1 MNPTVCDRIT
11 KTPGVCGGEVPRGT
25 RLPSGGS
32 SSGSVTATDAEL
44 RQLFRPP
51 LTQED
56 LDAAWAYA
64 RAHPDEIERAL
75 WFNEAVMLE
84 QTGVDVLADFIRQGR
99 RLGLTDAEVRDA
111 FEPPLTQQALDHI
124 ARHTRQK
131 RTGGNHRDRSAFLVS
146 RKQFVVS

>member
-1 MNPTVCDRIT
+1 MTPTVCARIT
-11 KTPGVCGGEVPRGT
+11 KSPDVCGGEACLRGT
-25 RLPSGGS
+25 RL
-32 SSGSVTATDAEL
+32 SVWGLVERKRHGATDAEL

-64 RAHPDEIERAL
+64 KAHSDEIERAL

-84 QTGVDVLADFIRQGR
+84 QPGAEVLADFIRQGR

-124 ARHTRQK
+124 LGTLRQK
-131 RTGGNHRDRSAFLVS
+131 RDRRESPD
-146 RKQFVVS
+146 R